1 MMTNWQN
8 ISQQDFSQELLQ
20 QLSVLI
26 REKQLLT
33 LWLGPIWGS
42 SNLRGL
48 WMYVQDKAQTYA
60 LFTTAYRK
68 NILDEEQLLIIILD
82 TADLTYHKTI
92 GNTLFKTSLLPS
104 RIIYQTTAIPLPH
117 PVSSSLANFIALYQD
132 KHALLSSYCSDFVAP
147 NYCGSSHALLKSL
160 TYDIDVLE
168 TVLLGVPQTA
178 ATLTHRL
185 LLLEQLIP
193 KMKTLFVKRE
203 ADAYYILDDLAQ
215 EIEDVPYTMWNTALQ
230 KIQKKLHRIVL
241 FVLEQLDA
249 SPTRIPRK
257 RKGRKQKKKPFTYQ
271 EKLAPL
277 LRTNQVEEI
286 YQFHEIL
293 YLHPRKQQKHV
304 YLLVITK
311 ENPTKEIKKVIEEI
325 EVNQEDIRF
334 TLLAHTRFYIQ
345 EYVYEFSDFFK
356 TIIQSKNRVYASD
369 YYPHIHWYKSHM
381 KNYSDFIQRYQGHLA
396 QVNHTIQHHFKNPQG
411 DTFITTHHLHTCL
424 AVKLHIYI
432 LHRLHYLPQT
442 KNIQTLVHLALYAKD
457 TEAPKLKSLYDILH
471 PLVFAY
477 TVQHKQ
483 EKKYNLV
490 LDQVTVQQLR
500 QFFTT
505 LEI

>member
-1 MMTNWQN
+1 MRTNWQN

-20 QLSVLI
+20 QLSVSI
-26 REKQLLT
+26 QEKQLFT
-33 LWLGPIWGS
+33 LWLGPIWES
-42 SNLRGL
+42 SSLRGL
-48 WMYVQDKAQTYA
+48 WMYVQDKTQTNL
-60 LFTTAYRK
+60 LFSAAYRQT
-68 NILDEEQLLIIILD
+68 LLEEEQLLVVILD
-82 TADLTYHKTI
+82 AADLNYHQTI

-104 RIIYQTTAIPLPH
+104 RIMYQTTAIPPPQ
-117 PVSSSLANFIALYQD
+117 PVPKSLENFIALYQD
-132 KHALLSSYCSDFVAP
+132 KHALLSSYCSDFVAQ
-147 NYCGSSHALLKSL
+147 NYRGSSHALLKSL

-168 TVLLGVPQTA
+168 TVLLGVPQIT
-178 ATLTHRL
+178 ATLTQRL

-203 ADAYYILDDLAQ
+203 AEVYYILDDLAQ
-215 EIEDVPYTMWNTALQ
+215 ELEDVPYTMWNIALQ

-241 FVLEQLDA
+241 FVLEQMNA

-257 RKGRKQKKKPFTYQ
+257 RKGGKQKKKPFTYQ

-293 YLHPRKQQKHV
+293 YLQQTKQQKHI

-311 ENPTKEIKKVIEEI
+311 EDPSKEIKKILQEI
-325 EVNQEDIRF
+325 EAKKEEIRF
-334 TLLAHTRFYIQ
+334 TLLAHSRFYIQ
-345 EYVYEFSDFFK
+345 KYVYEFFDFFN
-356 TIIQSKNRVYASD
+356 TVVQSKNRVYASD
-369 YYPHIHWYKSHM
+369 YYPTIHWYKSNM
-381 KNYSDFIQRYQGHLA
+381 KDYSDFMQRYQGHLA
-396 QVNHTIQHHFKNPQG
+396 QINQTIQHNFKNPQN

-424 AVKLHIYI
+424 IVKLQIYI
-432 LHRLHYLPQT
+432 LHRLRYLPQT
-442 KNIQTLVHLALYAKD
+442 NSIHTLVHLALYAKD
-457 TEAPKLKSLYDILH
+457 KQAPKLKSLYDVLH
-471 PLVFAY
+471 PHVFAY
-477 TVQHKQ
+477 TVQNKQ

-490 LDQVTVQQLR
+490 LDPVTVQQLR